1 MTEWRK
7 LDHDPETGLTEHVA
21 FEGEDTIIKTSMDVE
36 SIVERNK
43 ELQKTNN
50 WSKTGARWHHVA
62 TIDFATLQRWIDE
75 DQVPY
80 FTMSSEE
87 QRAYLKRK
95 LSDPDNRLLKSTAAK
110 L

>member
-1 MTEWRK
+1 MNWRK
-7 LDHDPETGLTEHVA
+7 LDHDPLTGLTEHVA

-62 TIDFATLQRWIDE
+62 TIAPTTLLKWMEEDGVQFFAL
-75 DQVPY
+75 
-80 FTMSSEE
+80 SSQE
-87 QRAYLKRK
+87 QQAYLKRK
-95 LSDPDNRLLKSTAAK
+95 LSDPDYRHFKSTAAN

>member
-7 LDHDPETGLTEHVA
+7 LDHDPLTGLTEEVT

-43 ELQKTNN
+43 ELQKVNN
-50 WSKTGARWHHVA
+50 WDRKKAWHHVG
-62 TIDFATLQRWIDE
+62 TIDLVTLQRWMEE
-75 DQVPY
+75 DGVQ
-80 FTMSSEE
+80 FFALSSQE
-87 QRAYLKRK
+87 QQAYIRK
-95 LSDPDNRLLKSTAAK
+95 KLNDPDNRYLKSTAAK